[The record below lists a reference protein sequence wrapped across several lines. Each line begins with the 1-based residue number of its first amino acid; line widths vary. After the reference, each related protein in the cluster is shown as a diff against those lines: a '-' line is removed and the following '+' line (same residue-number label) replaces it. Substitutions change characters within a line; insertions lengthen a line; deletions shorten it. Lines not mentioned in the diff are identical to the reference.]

1 VVDEG
6 VESGKE
12 YSYALV
18 TVESDGS
25 RELVGEKRVKL
36 SGVSTSGYSLSV
48 APNPLRE
55 SGELVI
61 RVAAETE
68 ATIRLYNATG
78 QQVKEIGKRLLAVG
92 ENRIH
97 LDVSKLPGGV
107 YTVEVTA
114 AAGIVS
120 TGSMTVQR

>member
-1 VVDEG
+1 
-6 VESGKE
+6 
-12 YSYALV
+12 V

-61 RVAAETE
+61 RAVEETE
-68 ATIRLYNATG
+68 GVVTVYNERG
-78 QQVKEIGKRLLAVG
+78 QQVKEFASGVLSAG
-92 ENRIH
+92 ENRVTVDASD
-97 LDVSKLPGGV
+97 LASGV
-107 YTVEVTA
+107 YTVRLQTRNGVELMEK
-114 AAGIVS
+114 
-120 TGSMTVQR
+120 MTIQK

>member
-1 VVDEG
+1 
-6 VESGKE
+6 
-12 YSYALV
+12 
-18 TVESDGS
+18 
-25 RELVGEKRVKL
+25 VKL